1 MPTVKQP
8 ELLTFILHKHLK
20 CYMKTDKCFKYY
32 KTPSNGIQSGQIQ
45 YPNKWST
52 LSFYTKNALAKR
64 ISVRVTIQHIW
75 IWSLKC
81 NRDFQRSKDKD
92 IKHCQWG
99 EDDIYE
105 RETQANWSWWNFAE
119 TEWKQYK
126 IGTDNEKSHVVQ
138 SHGVGFGTGHILW
151 NSVLKIETSQAYFL
165 GFDSNKIFK
174 ST

>member
-20 CYMKTDKCFKYY
+20 CYIKTDKCFKYY

-64 ISVRVTIQHIW
+64 ISVRVTIQHTW

-81 NRDFQRSKDKD
+81 NRDFHRGAKTKTLNTASEERMIYMKEKHKQTEVGGILQRQNENN
-92 IKHCQWG
+92 IK
-99 EDDIYE
+99 
-105 RETQANWSWWNFAE
+105 
-119 TEWKQYK
+119 
-126 IGTDNEKSHVVQ
+126 
-138 SHGVGFGTGHILW
+138 
-151 NSVLKIETSQAYFL
+151 L
-165 GFDSNKIFK
+165 GQI
-174 ST
+174 TRRVT